1 MIEIEGIG
9 GSLWKLNEFREFLLQ
24 STATKSSTVHPALS
38 AGLIDLRW
46 KNPKAAFC
54 CKPYLALAGQLA
66 SGQSEKWIRYRSS
79 P

>member
-46 KNPKAAFC
+46 EEPQGGLRLQTLFSVGGAA
-54 CKPYLALAGQLA
+54 
-66 SGQSEKWIRYRSS
+66 SVWTI
-79 P
+79 